1 MNLNGDGKKM
11 KHKRT
16 LATEIPPEVKA
27 IVWARDDCR
36 CIFCKRYVPMFFAN
50 AHYIKRSQGGLGIP
64 ENIFTACD
72 TCHKEED
79 AGKHTLKY
87 REIAKKHLQEKC
99 PNWDETK
106 LYYKKGMDLD
116 ERLQN

>member
-1 MNLNGDGKKM
+1 M

-27 IVWARDDCR
+27 IVWERDDR
-36 CIFCKRYVPMFFAN
+36 KCIFCKRYVPMFFAN

-72 TCHKEED
+72 KCHKEED

-116 ERLQN
+116 GRLQN